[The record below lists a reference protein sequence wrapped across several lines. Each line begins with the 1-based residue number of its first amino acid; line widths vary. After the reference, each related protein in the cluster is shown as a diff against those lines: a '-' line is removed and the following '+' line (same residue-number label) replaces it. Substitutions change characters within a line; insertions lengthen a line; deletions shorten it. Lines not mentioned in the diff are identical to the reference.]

1 MDEMNPAYENFLN
14 NMSRLGGTPR
24 ETTRRVSASKFLGR
38 DDLETRI
45 KLNERKITILK
56 NIIQTQQMT
65 TGIMLTSLSGPVEG
79 IEQSIVDI
87 KKTISSILETLKA
100 QDKFEYEKFL
110 DAQRRNEN
118 ARRRKRETTLE
129 NVGEK
134 GLNLIGNQ
142 VKKVLSPITSI
153 FSSIINGFIALV
165 GGKILQGLV
174 GILTNPAVQR
184 VILGISGF
192 IERFFPI
199 IVGAIGNAIV
209 GIVTFLDRM
218 NLLIPAMYTLAGA
231 IALRPFTGLISQ
243 SFGPTRVARLGV
255 TRTAPTFKKQMM
267 FFRNPDLFK
276 FFPRKFNRGGLVP
289 GTGNTDTVPA
299 MLTPGEVVISKP
311 AVEKFGAINLLNLN
325 KAAGS
330 SSKPKIKKG
339 ITYANEGAVVM
350 PNLGEMF
357 GAVIGS
363 LQELENSDLS
373 KTLSDPNIP
382 ETLKT
387 FSESLAIPK
396 DQQIKAAQGVT
407 DTVFNRIGRSIT
419 SSDFSNKLMTT
430 DSPTTPNLLPFNK
443 LKSMASGVD
452 FKSLFSDVLNKVNPQ
467 SDAPQNNDTFR
478 IQLNSP
484 NQNKLETLGLII

>member
-14 NMSRLGGTPR
+14 NMSRLSRTPR

-38 DDLETRI
+38 DNLEVRI
-45 KLNERKITILK
+45 KLNERKITVLK
-56 NIIQTQQMT
+56 NIIQTQRMT
-65 TGIMLTSLSGPVEG
+65 TAIMMASLTSPVQEVG
-79 IEQSIVDI
+79 QNIIDI

-100 QDKFEYEKFL
+100 QNKFEYEKFF
-110 DAQRRNEN
+110 DAQRRSEN
-118 ARRRKRETTLE
+118 IRRRKRETTLE
-129 NVGEK
+129 SVGKK
-134 GLNLIGNQ
+134 GLNLISNQ

-174 GILTNPAVQR
+174 SILSNPAVQR

-192 IERFFPI
+192 IEKFFPI
-199 IVGAIGNAIV
+199 IVGAIGSTIA
-209 GIVTFLDRM
+209 GIVTFLDRV
-218 NLLIPAMYTLAGA
+218 NLLIPAMYTLAFA
-231 IALRPFTGLISQ
+231 IAARPFTGLIGQ
-243 SFGPTRVARLGV
+243 SFGPTRRTRLGV

-267 FFRNPDLFK
+267 FFRNPKLFN

-289 GTGNTDTVPA
+289 GRGSTDSVPA

-311 AVEKFGAINLLNLN
+311 AVEKFGAINLLKLN

-339 ITYANEGAVVM
+339 ITYANEGAVIM
-350 PNLGEMF
+350 PNIGEML
-357 GAVIGS
+357 GSVIGS
-363 LQELENSDLS
+363 LQELENSDLH

-382 ETLKT
+382 ETLKS

-396 DQQIKAAQGVT
+396 DQQIKTAQGVT
-407 DTVFNRIGRSIT
+407 NTVFNRIGRGLT
-419 SSDFSNKLMTT
+419 SSDFSNKLMST
-430 DSPTTPNLLPFNK
+430 DSPITPNLLPFNK
-443 LKSMASGVD
+443 LRSGAGG
-452 FKSLFSDVLNKVNPQ
+452 FNIKSLFDDVLNKVNPQ
-467 SDAPQNNDTFR
+467 SDAPQNNDTFA

>member
-1 MDEMNPAYENFLN
+1 MDETNPAYENFLN
-14 NMSRLGGTPR
+14 NMSRLRGS
-24 ETTRRVSASKFLGR
+24 TRRVAASKFLQRENKPTVEG
-38 DDLETRI
+38 
-45 KLNERKITILK
+45 NARKINLITNILRIRRV
-56 NIIQTQQMT
+56 NIGQM
-65 TGIMLTSLSGPVEG
+65 LSSLSTGSDIGTNQDVM
-79 IEQSIVDI
+79 DI
-87 KKTISSILETLKA
+87 KKTLSSILETLKA

-110 DAQRRNEN
+110 DTQRRNEN

-134 GLNLIGNQ
+134 GLNFIGNQ
-142 VKKVLSPITSI
+142 VKKVLTPITSI

-218 NLLIPAMYTLAGA
+218 NLLIPAMYTLAAA

-255 TRTAPTFKKQMM
+255 TRTAPKVKKQRM
-267 FFRNPDLFK
+267 FFRNPNLFK
-276 FFPRKFNRGGLVP
+276 FFPRKYNRGGLVP

-311 AVEKFGAINLLNLN
+311 AVEKFGAMNLLNLN

-350 PNLGEMF
+350 PNIGEMI
-357 GAVIGS
+357 GSLMGS

-396 DQQIKAAQGVT
+396 DQQIKAAQGLT
-407 DTVFNRIGRSIT
+407 NTVFNRIGRGLT
-419 SSDFSNKLMTT
+419 SSDFSNKLMSS
-430 DSPTTPNLLPFNK
+430 DSPMTPNLLPFNK
-443 LKSMASGVD
+443 LKSVASGVD
-452 FKSLFSDVLNKVNPQ
+452 FKSLFSDVINKVNPQ
-467 SDAPQNNDTFR
+467 SDAPQNNNTFG
-478 IQLNSP
+478 IQLNNP

>member
-1 MDEMNPAYENFLN
+1 M
-14 NMSRLGGTPR
+14 
-24 ETTRRVSASKFLGR
+24 
-38 DDLETRI
+38 
-45 KLNERKITILK
+45 
-56 NIIQTQQMT
+56 
-65 TGIMLTSLSGPVEG
+65 
-79 IEQSIVDI
+79 
-87 KKTISSILETLKA
+87 
-100 QDKFEYEKFL
+100 
-110 DAQRRNEN
+110 
-118 ARRRKRETTLE
+118 
-129 NVGEK
+129 
-134 GLNLIGNQ
+134 
-142 VKKVLSPITSI
+142 
-153 FSSIINGFIALV
+153 
-165 GGKILQGLV
+165 QGLV
-174 GILTNPAVQR
+174 SVLSNPAVQR

-192 IERFFPI
+192 IEKFFPI
-199 IVGAIGNAIV
+199 IVGALGNAIV
-209 GIVTFLDRM
+209 GVVRFLDRV
-218 NLLIPAMYTLAGA
+218 NLLIPAMYSLAFAIGA
-231 IALRPFTGLISQ
+231 RPFTGLISQ

-255 TRTAPTFKKQMM
+255 TTVAPKVKKQRM

-276 FFPRKFNRGGLVP
+276 FFPRKYNRGGLVP

-311 AVEKFGAINLLNLN
+311 AVEKFGVINLLNLN

-350 PNLGEMF
+350 PNIGEMI
-357 GAVIGS
+357 GSLMGS

-382 ETLKT
+382 ETLRD

-396 DQQIKAAQGVT
+396 DQQIKAAQGLT
-407 DTVFNRIGRSIT
+407 NTVFNRIGRGIT

-430 DSPTTPNLLPFNK
+430 DSPTPPNLLPFNK

-467 SDAPQNNDTFR
+467 NDAPQNNDTFG